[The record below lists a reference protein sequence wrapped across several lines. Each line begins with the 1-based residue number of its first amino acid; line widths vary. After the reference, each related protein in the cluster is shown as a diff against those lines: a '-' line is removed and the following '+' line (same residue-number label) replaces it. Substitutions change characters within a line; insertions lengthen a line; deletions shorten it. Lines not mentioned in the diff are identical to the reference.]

1 MEIIKNGKVVSISY
15 TLTND
20 KNEVLDQSQPNQP
33 LEYLHGS
40 YNIIPGL
47 EKELEGLAVGDAKK
61 VTVAPA
67 EGYGELNNE
76 LIFDA
81 QRQNFP
87 PDAPLEVGMQFQAQG
102 EAGPMVIRIVNIDGD
117 KVTVDG
123 NHPLAGETLHFD
135 VKVEGMRDATQV
147 EIDHGHVHGPG
158 HSHHH

>member
-1 MEIIKNGKVVSISY
+1 METVKNGKVVSISY

-20 KNEVLDQSQPNQP
+20 KKEVLDQSQPNQP

-40 YNIIPGL
+40 FNIIPGL
-47 EKELEGLAVGDAKK
+47 EKELEGLQVGDAKI
-61 VTVAPA
+61 VTVVPA

-81 QRQNFP
+81 NRQNFP
-87 PDAPLEVGMQFQAQG
+87 PDAELEVGMQFQAQG
-102 EAGPMVIRIVNIDGD
+102 EGGPMVIRIVNIDGD

-135 VKVEGMRDATQV
+135 VKVEALRDASK
-147 EIDHGHVHGPG
+147 EEMDHGHVHGPG
-158 HSHHH
+158 GHHH

>member
-1 MEIIKNGKVVSISY
+1 
-15 TLTND
+15 
-20 KNEVLDQSQPNQP
+20 
-33 LEYLHGS
+33 
-40 YNIIPGL
+40 
-47 EKELEGLAVGDAKK
+47 
-61 VTVAPA
+61 
-67 EGYGELNNE
+67 
-76 LIFDA
+76 
-81 QRQNFP
+81 
-87 PDAPLEVGMQFQAQG
+87 MQFQAQG

>member
-1 MEIIKNGKVVSISY
+1 METVKNGKVVSISY

-20 KNEVLDQSQPNQP
+20 NNEVLDQSQPNQP

-47 EKELEGLAVGDAKK
+47 EKELEGLQVGDAKK

-87 PDAPLEVGMQFQAQG
+87 PDADLEVGMQFQAQG
-102 EAGPMVIRIVNIDGD
+102 EAGPMVIRIVNIEGD

-135 VKVEGMRDATQV
+135 VKVEALRDASKEEV
-147 EIDHGHVHGPG
+147 DHGHVHGPG
-158 HSHHH
+158 HQHH